1 MTWLLV
7 FVGGGIGSALRY
19 AVDRLAMATFGPGV
33 PAGTLIVNIG
43 GSLAMGVLIGA
54 LAAVPGGTSH
64 NLRLFLATGLL
75 GGFTT
80 FSTFS
85 LNALTLWERGQAGA
99 ALAYVLA
106 SVILSLAAVAAGFFL
121 SRAF

>member
-54 LAAVPGGTSH
+54 LAAVPGGASH